1 MIKRIFLFLVL
12 MLATAGCDIQSLAL
26 PASANNPPS
35 ARAMRLVTADPHAL
49 PTPTPFQ
56 PAAATAR
63 PSLQPTAVAQA
74 ASLTPSVSATSG
86 TAQPTGIP
94 TLGPTPSGKPAM
106 GKYPDGQVR
115 IMVLGS
121 DARPGGGFRTDIIMM
136 VSINAKY
143 GTATVLSLPRDLWV
157 DQPGWGT
164 NRINTAM
171 ELGGFS
177 LLANTLESNF
187 GFRPNHY
194 IMTTFT
200 GFTSIIDSLGGVD
213 VVASKTLSDKCKFPQ
228 GGKTGIC
235 TIAAGSTTHMTG
247 AFALWYVRSRHSS
260 SDFDR
265 ERRSQEV
272 IQGLFSKLMSLNAI
286 SRIPELFKAYTANV
300 QTDLTVGDVVSL
312 APAAPGLMSDLSKVR
327 RFSVDPSDVA
337 DYVVPGSGAQV
348 LLPNAAAIRAKV
360 MQAVFTP

>member
-12 MLATAGCDIQSLAL
+12 ILTTAGCNIQALSL
-26 PASANNPPS
+26 PASASNPPS
-35 ARAMRLVTADPHAL
+35 ARALRLVTQDPNA
-49 PTPTPFQ
+49 PATPTPFQ
-56 PAAATAR
+56 PVTSTPR
-63 PSLQPTAVAQA
+63 PANSATAVAQA
-74 ASLTPSVSATSG
+74 ATQTVTSTVAGTPL
-86 TAQPTGIP
+86 PTGAP

-121 DARPGGGFRTDIIMM
+121 DARPGGGYRTDIIMM

-143 GTATVLSLPRDLWV
+143 GTATVLSIPRDLWV

-177 LLANTLESNF
+177 LLANTLESSF
-187 GFRPNHY
+187 GFRPDHY
-194 IMTTFT
+194 IMTTFN
-200 GFTSIIDSLGGVD
+200 GFTAIIDSLGGVD
-213 VVASKTLSDKCKFPQ
+213 VKASKTLSDRCKFPQ

-235 TIAAGSTTHMTG
+235 TIAAGSTTHMNG
-247 AFALWYVRSRHSS
+247 AFALWYVRSRQSS

-272 IQGLFSKLMSLNAI
+272 IQALFSKLMSLNAV
-286 SRIPELFKAYTANV
+286 SRIPDLFKAYSANV
-300 QTDLTVGDVVSL
+300 QTDLSLGDVISL
-312 APAAPGLMSDLSKVR
+312 APAAPGLMKDLTKVR
-327 RFSVDPSDVA
+327 RFSIDPGDVS

-348 LLPNAAAIRAKV
+348 LLPNMAAIRAKV

>member
-12 MLATAGCDIQSLAL
+12 VFATAGCSNLQALSL
-26 PASANNPPS
+26 PSSSGNPPS
-35 ARAMRLVTADPHAL
+35 ARALRLITADPNAA
-49 PTPTPFQ
+49 PSPTPFQ
-56 PAAATAR
+56 PAASTPR
-63 PSLQPTAVAQA
+63 PAIASTTVAQAGTPVKTAVAGPTQA
-74 ASLTPSVSATSG
+74 DIV
-86 TAQPTGIP
+86 P
-94 TLGPTPSGKPAM
+94 TLGPTPSAKPAL
-106 GKYPDGQVR
+106 GRYPDGQVR

-121 DARPGGGFRTDIIMM
+121 DARPGGGYRTDIIMM

-143 GTATVLSLPRDLWV
+143 GTATVLSIPRDLWV

-200 GFTSIIDSLGGVD
+200 GFTSIIDSLGGVS
-213 VVASKTLSDKCKFPQ
+213 VVASKTLSDTCKFPQ
-228 GGKTGIC
+228 GVRGVC
-235 TIAAGSTTHMTG
+235 TIAAGSTTKMNG

-272 IQGLFSKLMSLNAI
+272 IQAVFSKLMSLNAV
-286 SRIPELFKAYTANV
+286 SRIPELFKAYNANV
-300 QTDLTVGDVVSL
+300 QTDLSVGDVLSL
-312 APAAPGLMSDLSKVR
+312 APAAPGLMSDLSKIR
-327 RFSVDPSDVA
+327 RFSIDPSDVSN
-337 DYVVPGSGAQV
+337 YIVPGSGAQV
-348 LLPNAAAIRAKV
+348 LLPNMAAINQKV